1 MKAYGIQLGVSGQLC
16 SSAWNSWE
24 SDASTNCVQGFG
36 EGETLL
42 EAYLN
47 YQGYISWRAL
57 VSAVW
62 NLHLLASCCVC
73 IFY

>member
-1 MKAYGIQLGVSGQLC
+1 MADQLEVSGQLY
-16 SSAWNSWE
+16 SPARNSRE

-47 YQGYISWRAL
+47 YQGYVSWRAL
-57 VSAVW
+57 VSAMW
-62 NLHLLASCCVC
+62 NLHLLASC
-73 IFY
+73 